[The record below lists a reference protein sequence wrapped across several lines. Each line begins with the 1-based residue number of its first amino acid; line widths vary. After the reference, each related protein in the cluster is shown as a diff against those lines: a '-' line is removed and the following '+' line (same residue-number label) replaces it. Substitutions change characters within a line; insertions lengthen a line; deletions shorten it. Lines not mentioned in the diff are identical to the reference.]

1 MPMDQY
7 AAFVTLLPD
16 IEAILKENGQSVPRP
31 NYADAKGLSDEGGD
45 EDQGEFNNNIEDTAS
60 ASPKKNI
67 EATSDEDED
76 EEEEVI
82 TKA

>member
-31 NYADAKGLSDEGGD
+31 NYADAKEQSDEGGD
-45 EDQGEFNNNIEDTAS
+45 GDQGESDSNIEDP

-76 EEEEVI
+76 EDHDN
-82 TKA
+82 

>member
-16 IEAILKENGQSVPRP
+16 IEAVLNENGQSVPRP
-31 NYADAKGLSDEGGD
+31 NYVGAKGQSDEGD
-45 EDQGEFNNNIEDTAS
+45 ENKCEYDSNIEDPAS
-60 ASPKKNI
+60 LKKNI

-76 EEEEVI
+76 VDDDEGGSD
-82 TKA
+82 K

>member
-31 NYADAKGLSDEGGD
+31 NYADAKGQSDEGGD
-45 EDQGEFNNNIEDTAS
+45 KNQGESDSNIEEPAS
-60 ASPKKNI
+60 LKKNI
-67 EATSDEDED
+67 DATSE
-76 EEEEVI
+76 EEEEVDDDEGGSD
-82 TKA
+82 K

>member
-31 NYADAKGLSDEGGD
+31 NYVDAKGQSDEGD
-45 EDQGEFNNNIEDTAS
+45 ENKCESDSNIEDP

-67 EATSDEDED
+67 EATSDEDQDDDDD
-76 EEEEVI
+76 EGGSD
-82 TKA
+82 K